1 MPKGD
6 TMSTQRRAFSGSAVI
21 DRLVSDRG
29 GGVAIEFAFVIP
41 LAILLT
47 IGAVEV
53 ARAVSVQASISQA
66 AKETVRFASV
76 RGSAS
81 GSAATEAELEVM
93 AVQRAGLADAST
105 SAAVTW
111 NPDNNPGGVVTVDMQ
126 TTFSPVALPF
136 GSSSY
141 TFNATA
147 SMTVVR

>member
-1 MPKGD
+1 MEPKHRLVGVL
-6 TMSTQRRAFSGSAVI
+6 API
-21 DRLVSDRG
+21 DRLVGDRR

-66 AKETVRFASV
+66 SKETVRFASV

-81 GSAATEAELEVM
+81 GAAATEAQLETM
-93 AVQRAGLADAST
+93 AVQLADLADAST

-111 NPDNNPGGVVTVDMQ
+111 SPDNNPGGVITVDMQ

-136 GSSSY
+136 GPSSY

>member
-1 MPKGD
+1 L
-6 TMSTQRRAFSGSAVI
+6 AAI

-29 GGVAIEFAFVIP
+29 GAVAVEFAFVIP
-41 LAILLT
+41 IAILLT

-53 ARAVSVQASISQA
+53 ARAVSVQASITQA

-81 GSAATEAELEVM
+81 GAAQTEAQLETM
-93 AVQRAGLADAST
+93 AVQLAGLADAST

-111 NPDNNPGGVVTVDMQ
+111 DPDNSPGSLVTVDMQ

-136 GSSSY
+136 GPSSY
-141 TFNATA
+141 TFTSTA
-147 SMTVVR
+147 SMTIVR

>member
-1 MPKGD
+1 MEPKHRLVD
-6 TMSTQRRAFSGSAVI
+6 VLAPI
-21 DRLVSDRG
+21 DRLVSDRR
-29 GGVAIEFAFVIP
+29 GGVAIEFAFIIP
-41 LAILLT
+41 IAILLT

-53 ARAVSVQASISQA
+53 AHAVSVQASIAQA

-81 GSAATEAELEVM
+81 GAAATEAQLETM
-93 AVQRAGLADAST
+93 AVQLADLTNGTT
-105 SAAVTW
+105 SAAANW
-111 NPDNNPGGVVTVDMQ
+111 APDNSPGSVVTVDMQ

-136 GSSSY
+136 GPSSY

>member
-1 MPKGD
+1 
-6 TMSTQRRAFSGSAVI
+6 MSTQRRVFSWSAAI

-41 LAILLT
+41 LAILVT

-81 GSAATEAELEVM
+81 GSAATEAELETM
-93 AVQRAGLADAST
+93 AVQLAGLADAST
-105 SAAVTW
+105 LAAVNW
-111 NPDNNPGGVVTVDMQ
+111 NPDNSPGSVVTMDMQ

-136 GSSSY
+136 GPSSY